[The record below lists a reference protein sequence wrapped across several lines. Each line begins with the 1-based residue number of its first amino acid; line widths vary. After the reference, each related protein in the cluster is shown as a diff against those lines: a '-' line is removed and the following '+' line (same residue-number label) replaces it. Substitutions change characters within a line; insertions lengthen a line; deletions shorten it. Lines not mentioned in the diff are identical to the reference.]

1 MHYGFIEAFSSCRED
16 GCLKEHLLSI
26 LRRIRHLIAAWRN
39 DYLSPTVQEPKR
51 SQSTGFPQPV
61 SKRPNP
67 EQNQL
72 LNEGTI
78 NKKGSGSLAF
88 RPLPVHLQPT

>member
-1 MHYGFIEAFSSCRED
+1 MQDGFIEAFSGCRED
-16 GCLKEHLLSI
+16 GCLKVHLFSI
-26 LRRIRHLIAAWRN
+26 LRLIRHLIAAWRN
-39 DYLSPTVQEPKR
+39 DYLSPIVQEPKP
-51 SQSTGFPQPV
+51 SQSTGLPQPV

-72 LNEGTI
+72 LNESTI
-78 NKKGSGSLAF
+78 DKKGSGSLAF